1 MGLKNNQWQH
11 EGLQISG
18 SYARITKILWEAN
31 GGKTYYN
38 GDGTIAERANMQVK
52 LLTYS
57 NQNARNA
64 MSQSLV
70 EEDYFVSVDLT
81 GSIDN
86 KGVLEH
92 VYDCLKVSPQ
102 FPYSGSAHLEN
113 V

>member
-18 SYARITKILWEAN
+18 SYARITKILWEAD

-38 GDGTIAERANMQVK
+38 EDGTIAERANVQVK
-52 LLTYS
+52 LLTYP
-57 NQNARNA
+57 NQNVRNA
-64 MSQSLV
+64 YSQSLV

-81 GSIDN
+81 GSIDT

-92 VYDCLKVSPQ
+92 VYDYFNIVVVLT
-102 FPYSGSAHLEN
+102 
-113 V
+113 

>member
-18 SYARITKILWEAN
+18 SYARITKILWEAD

-38 GDGTIAERANMQVK
+38 EDGTIAERANVQVK
-52 LLTYS
+52 LLTYP
-57 NQNARNA
+57 NQNVRNA
-64 MSQSLV
+64 YSQSLV
-70 EEDYFVSVDLT
+70 EEDYFISVDLT
-81 GSIDN
+81 GSIDT

-102 FPYSGSAHLEN
+102 FQYSGSSHLEN

>member
-1 MGLKNNQWQH
+1 
-11 EGLQISG
+11 
-18 SYARITKILWEAN
+18 
-31 GGKTYYN
+31 
-38 GDGTIAERANMQVK
+38 
-52 LLTYS
+52 
-57 NQNARNA
+57 

-102 FPYSGSAHLEN
+102 FQYSGSAHLEN